1 MREVIAYLM
10 SCSAQPDA
18 GLDLRV
24 ASRGQAGNGVS
35 EAKGRKRSQN
45 GYTMRDTQA
54 SVCMCARVHKPPC
67 FSLTHTPPR
76 GRAHTRRH
84 THPAHCVQESLS
96 FLLTFYRLF
105 ARWHATKVY
114 DLRWKIRQI
123 NPRGEL
129 DWLLN
134 RINLKVLV
142 ITFL

>member
-45 GYTMRDTQA
+45 GYTMRDAQA

-67 FSLTHTPPR
+67 FSLTPPIPT
-76 GRAHTRRH
+76 RACRH
-84 THPAHCVQESLS
+84 AQTHAPSSLCAGVVIIFVN
-96 FLLTFYRLF
+96 FLST
-105 ARWHATKVY
+105 VC
-114 DLRWKIRQI
+114 
-123 NPRGEL
+123 
-129 DWLLN
+129 
-134 RINLKVLV
+134 
-142 ITFL
+142 